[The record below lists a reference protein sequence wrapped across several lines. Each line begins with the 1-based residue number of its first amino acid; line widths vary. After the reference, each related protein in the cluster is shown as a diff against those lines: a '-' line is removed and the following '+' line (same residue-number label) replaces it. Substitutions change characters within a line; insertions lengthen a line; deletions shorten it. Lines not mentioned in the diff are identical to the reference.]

1 MDKNKLI
8 IGGSV
13 LTGCGLFA
21 TAYRY
26 NLLNDK
32 STYFLGGSAMT
43 VLGISLFNWG
53 KPFIYPENK

>member
-13 LTGCGLFA
+13 LTGCGIFA

-32 STYFLGGSAMT
+32 CTYFLGGSAMT
-43 VLGISLFNWG
+43 VVGISLFNWG
-53 KPFIYPENK
+53 KPFIYPETK

>member
-1 MDKNKLI
+1 MDQNKLM

-32 STYFLGGSAMT
+32 CTYFLGGSAMT
-43 VLGISLFNWG
+43 VLGISLYNWG
-53 KPFIYPENK
+53 KPFICTNSK